1 MYSGG
6 MTHLPMLPEHV
17 ARRPYG
23 NAIQVRAAHT
33 VARLERED
41 RNILLSIWVS
51 AAVIVAVLIGWL

>member
-6 MTHLPMLPEHV
+6 MTHLPMLPAHV

-33 VARLERED
+33 VARHVRED
-41 RNILLSIWVS
+41 RNVMLAIWVS
-51 AAVIVAVLIGWL
+51 AAVVVALLVGWL